1 MDEAQS
7 VRQIQQM
14 VNFILNE
21 AKDKAEEI
29 DAKTLEE
36 FNVEKLKYVQGQK
49 VCTVAVVLAVVD
61 LFFAIMLRRRERL
74 PDQGPERVANS
85 VELTAKQFYFYF
97 FVFHH
102 RRRSGASCWK
112 RRRSRSPQLRLR
124 GRPPSTAPECRP

>member
-36 FNVEKLKYVQGQK
+36 FNVEKLKYVQAQK
-49 VCTVAVVLAVVD
+49 VRR
-61 LFFAIMLRRRERL
+61 IMLHL
-74 PDQGPERVANS
+74 
-85 VELTAKQFYFYF
+85 
-97 FVFHH
+97 
-102 RRRSGASCWK
+102 
-112 RRRSRSPQLRLR
+112 
-124 GRPPSTAPECRP
+124 